1 MIIINIQYLCQIIG
15 NLSGLPVRLYKGE
28 ELLLSCSVIRFPRDP
43 MMPYHDEIFRIS
55 SHVSYFVT
63 PHFMYYGIL
72 NAEDLKIV
80 IGPTAQVLPS
90 DQSLRELAFQ
100 ADVPKDDTAAFLE
113 GFKALRLMPLE
124 SLLMMLCAVNHVLT
138 GEELELGDLE
148 IHEAEQQ
155 RIKALVEQRRAERK
169 YNADPTPVPNNSI
182 QVEEKLLSIVRSGDT
197 AVLRQWISQAP
208 SVQSGVLA
216 ADQLRQLK
224 NTFIVTATLV
234 SRAAIQGGL
243 SAEDALTLSDG
254 FIRQV
259 ELLNTQSAIFN
270 LQYNM
275 VLEYTEQVEK
285 IRRGS
290 KPTKLVLEVANY
302 VQHHLSEPI
311 NTEVMAREFY
321 LSRTH
326 FSARFKKETG
336 ETLTAFILREKM
348 EEAMRLLRYTD
359 KSSAAIG
366 AYLGYSSQGHFARVF
381 KQYTGKTPME
391 YRESC

>member
-182 QVEEKLLSIVRSGDT
+182 QVEEKLLGIVRSGDT
-197 AVLRQWISQAP
+197 AALRQWISQAP
-208 SVQSGVLA
+208 SVRGGVLA

-224 NTFIVTATLV
+224 NTFIVTATVV
-234 SRAAIQGGL
+234 SR
-243 SAEDALTLSDG
+243 S
-254 FIRQV
+254 
-259 ELLNTQSAIFN
+259 
-270 LQYNM
+270 
-275 VLEYTEQVEK
+275 
-285 IRRGS
+285 
-290 KPTKLVLEVANY
+290 
-302 VQHHLSEPI
+302 
-311 NTEVMAREFY
+311 
-321 LSRTH
+321 
-326 FSARFKKETG
+326 
-336 ETLTAFILREKM
+336 
-348 EEAMRLLRYTD
+348 
-359 KSSAAIG
+359 
-366 AYLGYSSQGHFARVF
+366 
-381 KQYTGKTPME
+381 
-391 YRESC
+391 